1 MAVSDVDLA
10 LELFDVFE
18 IFVLPLKEVTLQ
30 AQVLGLQVLHFV
42 LNL

>member
-18 IFVLPLKEVTLQ
+18 IFVLPLEEVALQ
-30 AQVLGLQVLHFV
+30 AQVLGLQVFHFV